1 VTQSRLAKHCRAL
14 VACRACGLGNGIA
27 PIVSKATQP
36 RVMLVG
42 QAPGQVEAEGGKPF
56 AGRAGRTLFRWFER
70 AGVDEATVRDHV
82 YIAAI
87 TRCYPGPSPSGRGD
101 RVPSREEQDR
111 CSVWLND
118 ELKIIRPEVIIP
130 VGRLAIT
137 RFLPDRPLDEIIGRS
152 HDVEHVGGKSLAI
165 PLPHPSGASSWI
177 HQGDHPELLDR
188 ALGLIGRELSR
199 LGVGAKSARSVA

>member
-1 VTQSRLAKHCRAL
+1 
-14 VACRACGLGNGIA
+14 
-27 PIVSKATQP
+27 
-36 RVMLVG
+36 
-42 QAPGQVEAEGGKPF
+42 
-56 AGRAGRTLFRWFER
+56 
-70 AGVDEATVRDHV
+70 
-82 YIAAI
+82 
-87 TRCYPGPSPSGRGD
+87 
-101 RVPSREEQDR
+101 
-111 CSVWLND
+111 VWLND